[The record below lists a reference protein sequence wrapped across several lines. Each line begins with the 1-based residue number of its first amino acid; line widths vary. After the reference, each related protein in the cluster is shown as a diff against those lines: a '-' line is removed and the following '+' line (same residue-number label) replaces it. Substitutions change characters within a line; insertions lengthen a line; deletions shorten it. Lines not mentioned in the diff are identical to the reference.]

1 MNCQVIKIKTPKKYL
16 LDALYFGP
24 LKADRLFIFI
34 HGLGGNLFSKI
45 DLFESLV
52 DKKTAVLAFN
62 NRGHGAIN
70 RISREDKR
78 TARGYVNHTMGFSHE
93 IFSDCV
99 DDLEGAVNFAFKTKA
114 KSIFLIGHSTG
125 CQKTVYYLAKKQKSP
140 VQGAILL
147 APMSDYASMVF
158 NTKGTLY
165 KKLITIAL
173 KMVLDKRGKEL
184 MPSHLW
190 SVPIDAQR
198 FLSLYD
204 PGSEEEIFSYASSK
218 KPIILQKAKKPLLVI
233 LAGKEEFKDRSISK
247 IAAWFKSAINSNKS
261 EVEIIPGA
269 SHGFTGF
276 DKDINKLI
284 NNWLKS
290 NNLK

>member
-24 LKADRLFIFI
+24 LKADRLFIFV
-34 HGLGGNLFSKI
+34 HGLGSNLFSKI

-62 NRGHGAIN
+62 NRGYGAIN
-70 RISREDKR
+70 RVSREDKR
-78 TARGYVNHTMGFSHE
+78 TTKGYINHTIGFSHE
-93 IFSDCV
+93 TFSDCV
-99 DDLEGAVNFAFKTKA
+99 DDLEGAVNFALKTKA

-125 CQKTVYYLAKKQKSP
+125 CQKTVYYLAKRQKSP
-140 VQGAILL
+140 AQGAILL
-147 APMSDYASMVF
+147 APMSDYASMFF

-165 KKLITIAL
+165 KKLITIAS
-173 KMVLDKRGKEL
+173 KMVLTKKGKEL

-190 SVPIDAQR
+190 PAPVDAQR

-204 PGSEEEIFSYASSK
+204 PSSEEEIFSYASSK
-218 KPIILQKAKKPLLVI
+218 KPIILQKVKKPLLVI
-233 LAGKEEFKDRSISK
+233 LAGEEEFKDRPILK
-247 IAAWFKSAINSNKS
+247 IAAWFKSTINSNKS
-261 EVEIIPGA
+261 EVKIIPGA
-269 SHGFTGF
+269 SHGFNGF
-276 DKDINKLI
+276 NKDIKKLI
-284 NNWLKS
+284 NNWLKL